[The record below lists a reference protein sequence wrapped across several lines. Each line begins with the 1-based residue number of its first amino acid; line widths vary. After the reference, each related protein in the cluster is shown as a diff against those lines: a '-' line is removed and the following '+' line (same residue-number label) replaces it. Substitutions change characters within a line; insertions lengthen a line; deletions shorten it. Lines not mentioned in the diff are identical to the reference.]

1 MEGSIAKMGK
11 HGNMVKER
19 PKNMSDDQTFDGIE
33 KLSVEDAVEKLS
45 VKKDRKLTGIWRA
58 IVIIFGLIVVL
69 LGINTVFN
77 LRFFVDFYLYNFS
90 LYYIVFGLLLAA
102 SFLKYPLKSG
112 LKEPWASRLFWVDV
126 GLCFLT
132 ILMFMYFAWHGQDII
147 VKGWSRFA
155 PPEAKI
161 MAAISWFLILESIR
175 RIFGPILF
183 SVITFVSFYPLFASH
198 MPGFLEG
205 IQRTFE
211 VTAMFHILS
220 PQSAIGLLLRT
231 YIGIVLGFI
240 LFGIVVVETGGGE
253 FFLNLALSLVGRMRG
268 GTSKVAVVASALF
281 ASINGQPM
289 VNVLTTGSVTIPAM
303 KKAGFE
309 PHIAA
314 AVEVC
319 ASTAGTFTP
328 PIMGISAFIMASFLG
343 VPYSTVAIAASV
355 PAFLYYFG
363 LYIQIDGY
371 AVKHGLKGQK
381 KEDLPLFWQTLKGGW
396 FYIPGALVLIYY
408 LFWVRMIG
416 ISAYAAAATVLV
428 LAQIPKASRF
438 TWPKIVR
445 FLENSAGTL
454 IDLIVVIG
462 GVGML
467 VGVFSLTGIGMSF
480 ARELMNFSGGNL
492 ALLLI
497 FSAVAGLIMGMG
509 MTLLAVYIFLAVV
522 LAPALVMAGIP
533 ELSAHMFCLYV
544 GMLSYITPPIAM
556 AAFPAAIIAKTS
568 PMKVGVHA
576 ARLGG
581 CKYLLPFLFVLDPGL
596 LLIGKPSAILFSFV
610 TTMFGIF
617 ILGAALEGY
626 MQGLGM
632 LWPGTGKGSIGGYK
646 YYSYALRTILVCAG
660 VLCGLPWL
668 HIKITGFVISA
679 VILLPLIVMKF
690 LHRDKEPE
698 AVVAG

>member
-1 MEGSIAKMGK
+1 M
-11 HGNMVKER
+11 NT
-19 PKNMSDDQTFDGIE
+19 DQTPDGIE
-33 KLSVEDAVEKLS
+33 KLSEEDLVEKLS
-45 VKKDRKLTGIWRA
+45 VKKDRTLTGIWRA
-58 IVIIFGLIVVL
+58 IIIIFGTVVVL

-77 LRFFVDFYLYNFS
+77 LRFFVDFYLFEFS
-90 LYYIVFGLLLAA
+90 LYYIVFGVLLAG
-102 SFLKYPLKSG
+102 SFLKYPIKRG
-112 LKEPWASRLFWVDV
+112 LREPWASRLFWVDV
-126 GLCFLT
+126 GLC
-132 ILMFMYFAWHGQDII
+132 ILIFVMFMYFAWHGQDII
-147 VKGWSRFA
+147 VMGWSRFA
-155 PPEAKI
+155 PLEAQI
-161 MAAISWFLILESIR
+161 MAAISWLLILESIR
-175 RIFGPILF
+175 RIYGPILF
-183 SVITFVSFYPLFASH
+183 SMITFVSLYPLFASH

-205 IQRTFE
+205 IQRPFD

-231 YIGIVLGFI
+231 YIGVVLGFI

-289 VNVLTTGSVTIPAM
+289 VNVLTTGAVTIPAM
-303 KKAGFE
+303 KKAGFA

-314 AVEVC
+314 AIEVC

-328 PIMGISAFIMASFLG
+328 PIMGISAFIMASFLN
-343 VPYSTVAIAASV
+343 VPYSTVAIAACV
-355 PAFLYYFG
+355 PASLYYLG

-371 AVKHGLKGQK
+371 AVKNGLKGLK
-381 KEDLPLFWQTLKGGW
+381 KEELPSFWETLKIGW
-396 FYIPGALVLIYY
+396 FYIPGTLVLIYY

-416 ISAYAAAATVLV
+416 VSAFAGSACILV
-428 LAQIPKASRF
+428 LAQIRKESRF
-438 TWPKIVR
+438 TWPKFLQ

-568 PMKVGVHA
+568 AMKVGVHA

-581 CKYLLPFLFVLDPGL
+581 VKYLLPFLFVLDPGL
-596 LLIGKPSAILFSFV
+596 LLIGKPSAILLSIV
-610 TTMFGIF
+610 TAALGIF
-617 ILGAALEGY
+617 VIGASLEGY
-626 MQGLGM
+626 MQGLGR
-632 LWPGTGKGSIGGYK
+632 LWAGSGKGSIGGYK
-646 YYSYALRTILVCAG
+646 YHSYVLRTVLVCAG
-660 VLCGLPWL
+660 VLLGLPWL
-668 HIKITGFVISA
+668 NIKITGFVISA

-698 AVVAG
+698 AVVAV

>member
-1 MEGSIAKMGK
+1 ML
-11 HGNMVKER
+11 KEQQ
-19 PKNMSDDQTFDGIE
+19 KNMRDDETPDEIE
-33 KLSVEDAVEKLS
+33 KLNVEDVVEKLS
-45 VKKDRKLTGIWRA
+45 VKRDRKLTGIWRA
-58 IVIIFGLIVVL
+58 IIIIFGAVVVL

-77 LRFFVDFYLYNFS
+77 LRFFVDFHLFEFS
-90 LYYIVFGLLLAA
+90 LYYIVFGVLLAG
-102 SFLKYPLKSG
+102 SFLKYPIKRE
-112 LKEPWASRLFWVDV
+112 LKEPWASIFFWVDV
-126 GLCFLT
+126 GLCLLT
-132 ILMFMYFAWHGQDII
+132 FSMFMYFAWHGQDII
-147 VKGWSRFA
+147 VMGWSRFA
-155 PPEAKI
+155 PPEAQV
-161 MAAISWFLILESIR
+161 MAAISWLLILESIR
-175 RIFGPILF
+175 RIYGPILF
-183 SVITFVSFYPLFASH
+183 SVISFVSFYPLFASH

-205 IQRTFE
+205 IQRTFD

-231 YIGIVLGFI
+231 YIGVVLGFI

-289 VNVLTTGSVTIPAM
+289 VNVLTTGAVTIPAM
-303 KKAGFE
+303 KKAGFA
-309 PHIAA
+309 PHIAG

-328 PIMGISAFIMASFLG
+328 PIMGISAFIMASFLN
-343 VPYSTVAIAASV
+343 VPYSTVAIAACV
-355 PAFLYYFG
+355 PAFLYYVG

-371 AVKHGLKGQK
+371 AVKNGLKGLK
-381 KEDLPLFWQTLKGGW
+381 REELPSFWETLKSGW

-416 ISAYAAAATVLV
+416 ISAFAGSATILV

-438 TWPKIVR
+438 TRPKLLQ

-454 IDLIVVIG
+454 IDLMVVIG

-492 ALLLI
+492 ALLLV

-556 AAFPAAIIAKTS
+556 AAFPAAILAKTS
-568 PMKVGVHA
+568 AMKVGVSA

-581 CKYLLPFLFVLDPGL
+581 VKYLLPFLFVLDPGL
-596 LLIGKPSAILFSFV
+596 LLIGKPAAILFSFV
-610 TTMFGIF
+610 TALLGIF
-617 ILGAALEGY
+617 IIGASLEGY
-626 MQGLGM
+626 MQGLGR
-632 LWPGTGKGSIGGYK
+632 LWAGSGEGSIGGYK
-646 YYSYALRTILVCAG
+646 YYSYVLRTVLVCAG
-660 VLCGLPWL
+660 VLLGLPWL
-668 HIKITGFVISA
+668 HIKITGFAISA
-679 VILLPLIVMKF
+679 VILIPTIVWKVWHGRMEIKAA
-690 LHRDKEPE
+690 
-698 AVVAG
+698 AVE

>member
-1 MEGSIAKMGK
+1 
-11 HGNMVKER
+11 
-19 PKNMSDDQTFDGIE
+19 MSTVQTPDETE
-33 KLSVEDAVEKLS
+33 KQSVEDVVEKLS
-45 VKKDRKLTGIWRA
+45 VKKDRTLTGIWRA
-58 IVIIFGLIVVL
+58 IIIIFGTVVVL

-77 LRFFVDFYLYNFS
+77 LRFFVDFHLFEFS
-90 LYYIVFGLLLAA
+90 LYYIVFGVLLAG
-102 SFLKYPLKSG
+102 SFLKYPIKRG

-126 GLCFLT
+126 VLCLSTFS
-132 ILMFMYFAWHGQDII
+132 MFMYFSWHGQDII
-147 VKGWSRFA
+147 VMGWSRFA
-155 PPEAKI
+155 PLEAQI
-161 MAAISWFLILESIR
+161 MAAISWLLILESIR
-175 RIFGPILF
+175 RIYGPVLF

-205 IQRTFE
+205 IQRPFD

-253 FFLNLALSLVGRMRG
+253 FFLNLALSMVGRMRG

-289 VNVLTTGSVTIPAM
+289 VNVLTTGAVTIPAM
-303 KKAGFE
+303 KRAGFA
-309 PHIAA
+309 PHIAG

-328 PIMGISAFIMASFLG
+328 PIMGISAFIMASFLN
-343 VPYSTVAIAASV
+343 VPYSVVAIAACV

-371 AVKHGLKGQK
+371 AVKKELKGLKR
-381 KEDLPLFWQTLKGGW
+381 EELPSFWETLKTGW
-396 FYIPGALVLIYY
+396 FYIPGSLVLIYY

-416 ISAYAAAATVLV
+416 VSAFIGTATVLV
-428 LAQIPKASRF
+428 LAQISKKSRF
-438 TWPKIVR
+438 TWPKFVR
-445 FLENSAGTL
+445 FLENSAGSL
-454 IDLIVVIG
+454 IDLMVVIG

-492 ALLLI
+492 TLLLI

-556 AAFPAAIIAKTS
+556 AAFPAAMLAKTS
-568 PMKVGVHA
+568 AMKVGVSA

-581 CKYLLPFLFVLDPGL
+581 VKYLLPFLFVLDPSL

-610 TTMFGIF
+610 TALLGIF
-617 ILGAALEGY
+617 IIGASLEGY
-626 MQGLGM
+626 MQGLGK
-632 LWPGTGKGSIGGYK
+632 LWAGSGKGSIGGYT
-646 YYSYALRTILVCAG
+646 YYGYALRTILVCSG
-660 VLCGLPWL
+660 ILLGLPWL
-668 HIKITGFVISA
+668 KIKVTGAAIAA
-679 VILLPLIVMKF
+679 VILLPLVIRKIW
-690 LHRDKEPE
+690 RRGKSPG
-698 AVVAG
+698 AVVPG

>member
-1 MEGSIAKMGK
+1 MATDQL
-11 HGNMVKER
+11 VKAIDKEVL
-19 PKNMSDDQTFDGIE
+19 E
-33 KLSVEDAVEKLS
+33 EVEKLS
-45 VKKDRKLTGIWRA
+45 MGRDRTLKGIWRG
-58 IVIIFGLIVVL
+58 ITILSGLIVVL

-77 LRFFVDFYLYNFS
+77 LRFFVNYHLYNFS
-90 LYYIVFGLLLAA
+90 MFYIVFGLLFAA
-102 SFLKYPLKSG
+102 SFLKYPLSTK
-112 LKEPWASRLFWVDV
+112 LKKPWNSRLFWVDV
-126 GLCFLT
+126 GLFFLV
-132 ILMFMYFAWHGQDII
+132 LVMFMYFAWHGQEII

-155 PPEAKI
+155 PLEAKI
-161 MAAISWFLILESIR
+161 LAAIAWLLLLESIR
-175 RIFGPILF
+175 RIYGTVLF
-183 SVITFVSFYPLFASH
+183 SIVAIVSFYPLFAEH
-198 MPGFLEG
+198 MPGFMEG
-205 IQRTFE
+205 IGSTFDK
-211 VTAMFHILS
+211 TATFHILS

-231 YIGIVLGFI
+231 YVEIVLGFI

-253 FFLNLALSLVGRMRG
+253 FFLKLALSIVGRMRG

-289 VNVLTTGSVTIPAM
+289 VNVLTTGAVTIPAM
-303 KKAGFE
+303 KKSGFE
-309 PHIAA
+309 PHIAG

-328 PIMGISAFIMASFLG
+328 PIMGISAFIMASFLN
-343 VPYSTVAIAASV
+343 VPYSTVAIAASI

-371 AVKHGLKGQK
+371 AVKHGLEGLK
-381 KEDLPLFWQTLKGGW
+381 KEDLPSFWETLKRGW
-396 FYIPGALVLIYY
+396 YYIPGAAVLIYY
-408 LFWVRMIG
+408 LFWERKIG
-416 ISAYAAAATVLV
+416 VSAFAGSACILI
-428 LAQIPKASRF
+428 LAQIPKHSRF
-438 TWPKIVR
+438 TWKK
-445 FLENSAGTL
+445 FLVFMENSTGTL

-467 VGVFSLTGIGMSF
+467 VGVFSLTGIGVSF

-497 FSAVAGLIMGMG
+497 LSAIAGLIMGMG

-556 AAFPAAIIAKTS
+556 AAFPAAILAKTS
-568 PMKVGVHA
+568 PMKVGLSA

-596 LLIGKPSAILFSFV
+596 LLIGKPSAILFSFA

-617 ILGAALEGY
+617 IIGAALEGY
-626 MQGLGM
+626 LQGLGS
-632 LWPGTGKGSIGGYK
+632 LWPGWGKWSSGGYT
-646 YYSYALRTILVCAG
+646 YYSYGLRTILVCAG
-660 VLCGLPWL
+660 VFLGLPWL
-668 HIKITGFVISA
+668 YIKTIGFVIVA
-679 VILLPLIVMKF
+679 VILLPLGVQKISG
-690 LHRDKEPE
+690 RSTESED
-698 AVVAG
+698 AAAG

>member
-1 MEGSIAKMGK
+1 MQDNE
-11 HGNMVKER
+11 
-19 PKNMSDDQTFDGIE
+19 TFVESE
-33 KLSVEDAVEKLS
+33 KPGLEDVVEKLS
-45 VKKDRKLTGIWRA
+45 VKKDRTLTGIWRA
-58 IVIIFGLIVVL
+58 IIIVFGTVVVL

-77 LRFFVDFYLYNFS
+77 LRFFIDFHLFEFS
-90 LYYIVFGLLLAA
+90 LYYIIFGVLLAG
-102 SFLKYPLKSG
+102 SFLKYPVKKG
-112 LKEPWASRLFWVDV
+112 LNQPWASIFFWVDAV
-126 GLCFLT
+126 LCLLT
-132 ILMFMYFAWHGQDII
+132 FSMFMYFAWHGQDII
-147 VKGWSRFA
+147 VMGWSRFA
-155 PPEAKI
+155 PFEAKI
-161 MAAISWFLILESIR
+161 MAAISWLLILESIR
-175 RIFGPILF
+175 RIYGPILF
-183 SVITFVSFYPLFASH
+183 TVITFISFYPLFASH

-205 IQRTFE
+205 IQRPFD

-231 YIGIVLGFI
+231 YIGVVLGFI

-289 VNVLTTGSVTIPAM
+289 VNVLTTGAVTIPAM
-303 KKAGFE
+303 KKAKFE
-309 PHIAA
+309 PHIAG

-328 PIMGISAFIMASFLG
+328 PIMGISAFIMASFLN

-371 AVKHGLKGQK
+371 AVKHHLKGQE
-381 KEDLPLFWQTLKGGW
+381 KEELPSFWETLKSGW
-396 FYIPGALVLIYY
+396 FYLPGAIVLIYY

-416 ISAYAAAATVLV
+416 VSAFAGTATVLV
-428 LAQIPKASRF
+428 LAQINKKSRF
-438 TWPKIVR
+438 NWPKFVQ
-445 FLENSAGTL
+445 FLENSAVSL
-454 IDLIVVIG
+454 IDLMVVIG

-492 ALLLI
+492 TLLLI

-556 AAFPAAIIAKTS
+556 AAFPAAMLAKTS
-568 PMKVGVHA
+568 AMKVGLSA

-581 CKYLLPFLFVLDPGL
+581 VKYLLPFLFVLDPGL
-596 LLIGKPSAILFSFV
+596 LLIGKPPAILFSFV
-610 TTMFGIF
+610 TATLGIF
-617 ILGAALEGY
+617 VIAAALEGY
-626 MQGLGM
+626 MQGLGS
-632 LWPGTGKGSIGGYK
+632 LWAGSGKGSIGGYT
-646 YYSYALRTILVCAG
+646 YYGYVLRTILVCAG
-660 VLCGLPWL
+660 ILLGLPWL
-668 HIKITGFVISA
+668 NVKLTGLLISA
-679 VILLPLIVMKF
+679 FILLPTIILRK
-690 LHRDKEPE
+690 LRRHREIE
-698 AVVAG
+698 AAAAESEI

>member
-1 MEGSIAKMGK
+1 
-11 HGNMVKER
+11 
-19 PKNMSDDQTFDGIE
+19 MSTVQTPDGIE
-33 KLSVEDAVEKLS
+33 KLNTEDLVEKLTA
-45 VKKDRKLTGIWRA
+45 KKDRALTGIWRV
-58 IVIIFGLIVVL
+58 IIIIFGTVVVL

-77 LRFFVDFYLYNFS
+77 LRFFMDFHLFEFS
-90 LYYIVFGLLLAA
+90 LYYIVFGVLLAG
-102 SFLKYPLKSG
+102 SFLKYPLKAR
-112 LKEPWASRLFWVDV
+112 LREPWASRLFWVDV
-126 GLCFLT
+126 VLCFLT
-132 ILMFMYFAWHGQDII
+132 FSMFMYFSWHGQDII
-147 VKGWSRFA
+147 VMGWSRFA
-155 PPEAKI
+155 PIEAQI
-161 MAAISWFLILESIR
+161 MAAISWLLILESIR
-175 RIFGPILF
+175 RIYGPILF
-183 SVITFVSFYPLFASH
+183 SMITFVSFYPLFASH

-205 IQRTFE
+205 IQRPFD

-231 YIGIVLGFI
+231 YVGVVLGFI

-253 FFLNLALSLVGRMRG
+253 FFLNIALSLVGRMRG
-268 GTSKVAVVASALF
+268 GTSKVAVLASALF

-289 VNVLTTGSVTIPAM
+289 VNVLTTGAVTIPAM

-309 PHIAA
+309 PHIAG

-328 PIMGISAFIMASFLG
+328 PIMGISAFIMASFLN
-343 VPYSTVAIAASV
+343 VPYSVVAIAACV

-363 LYIQIDGY
+363 LYLQIDGY
-371 AVKHGLKGQK
+371 AVKHGLEGMK
-381 KEDLPLFWQTLKGGW
+381 KEDLPSFWETLKTGW
-396 FYIPGALVLIYY
+396 FYIPGSLVLIYY
-408 LFWVRMIG
+408 LFWVRMVG
-416 ISAYAAAATVLV
+416 VSAFAGSACILI
-428 LAQIPKASRF
+428 LAQISKKTRF
-438 TWPKIVR
+438 TWPKFLQ

-454 IDLIVVIG
+454 IDLMVVIG

-556 AAFPAAIIAKTS
+556 AAFPAAILAKTS
-568 PMKVGVHA
+568 AMKVGVSA

-581 CKYLLPFLFVLDPGL
+581 VKYLLPFLFVLDPGL
-596 LLIGKPSAILFSFV
+596 LLIGKPAAILFSFA
-610 TTMFGIF
+610 TAAIGIF
-617 ILGAALEGY
+617 VIGAALEGY
-626 MQGLGM
+626 MLGLGN
-632 LWPGTGKGSIGGYK
+632 LWPGWGKGSFGGYTW
-646 YYSYALRTILVCAG
+646 YSYVFRVLLVCAG
-660 VLCGLPWL
+660 VLLGLPWL
-668 HIKITGFVISA
+668 TVKAVGLVMA
-679 VILLPLIVMKF
+679 VVILTPLIVKK
-690 LHRDKEPE
+690 LLGKDQD
-698 AVVAG
+698 AVAGAV